1 MTQIG
6 LRSFD
11 RRLCAPI
18 SAAFLALPDQGAGF
32 FGSAP
37 TSPPPWRKEARDGTR
52 HAPTLCSIAVMARR
66 PIPKSEC
73 RLLSRA
79 DARRYCGGLG
89 DERFD
94 REVAPHC
101 VSRLIGLERFYDRLE
116 LDAWVDRLG
125 GAVQGAETD
134 WLERVDHDLDQGARR

>member
-1 MTQIG
+1 
-6 LRSFD
+6 
-11 RRLCAPI
+11 
-18 SAAFLALPDQGAGF
+18 
-32 FGSAP
+32 
-37 TSPPPWRKEARDGTR
+37 
-52 HAPTLCSIAVMARR
+52 MARR

-94 REVAPHC
+94 REVGPH
-101 VSRLIGLERFYDRLE
+101 VTPRIVGQERFYDRLE

-125 GAVQGAETD
+125 GSGQPADTD
-134 WLERVDHDLDQGARR
+134 WLAKIDHDLDSHPRHQSRHG

>member
-1 MTQIG
+1 
-6 LRSFD
+6 
-11 RRLCAPI
+11 
-18 SAAFLALPDQGAGF
+18 
-32 FGSAP
+32 
-37 TSPPPWRKEARDGTR
+37 
-52 HAPTLCSIAVMARR
+52 MARR

-94 REVAPHC
+94 REVGPH
-101 VSRLIGLERFYDRLE
+101 VAALRIGAEQFYDRLE

-125 GAVQGAETD
+125 GRGQPVDGEETD
-134 WLERVDHDLDQGARR
+134 WLKKIDDDLNSRPRRQPRHIQG

>member
-1 MTQIG
+1 MT
-6 LRSFD
+6 
-11 RRLCAPI
+11 
-18 SAAFLALPDQGAGF
+18 
-32 FGSAP
+32 
-37 TSPPPWRKEARDGTR
+37 
-52 HAPTLCSIAVMARR
+52 RR

-101 VSRLIGLERFYDRLE
+101 TPRRIGQEKFYDRLE
-116 LDAWVDRLG
+116 LDTWVDHLG
-125 GAVQGAETD
+125 NGRQPQHTD
-134 WLERVDHDLDQGARR
+134 WLAKVDHDLDTRSRHQSRNG

>member
-1 MTQIG
+1 
-6 LRSFD
+6 
-11 RRLCAPI
+11 
-18 SAAFLALPDQGAGF
+18 
-32 FGSAP
+32 
-37 TSPPPWRKEARDGTR
+37 
-52 HAPTLCSIAVMARR
+52 MARR

-94 REVAPHC
+94 REVGPH
-101 VSRLIGLERFYDRLE
+101 VVPRIIGVERFYDRLE

-125 GAVQGAETD
+125 GGGQPIETD
-134 WLERVDHDLDQGARR
+134 WLAKIDDDLNSRPRRQPRHVQG

>member
-1 MTQIG
+1 
-6 LRSFD
+6 
-11 RRLCAPI
+11 
-18 SAAFLALPDQGAGF
+18 
-32 FGSAP
+32 
-37 TSPPPWRKEARDGTR
+37 
-52 HAPTLCSIAVMARR
+52 MARR
-66 PIPKSEC
+66 PIPKNEC

-101 VSRLIGLERFYDRLE
+101 VPRQIGHERFYDRLE

-125 GAVQGAETD
+125 GTARGIETD
-134 WLERVDHDLDQGARR
+134 WLEQVDHDLDQGARR

>member
-1 MTQIG
+1 
-6 LRSFD
+6 
-11 RRLCAPI
+11 
-18 SAAFLALPDQGAGF
+18 
-32 FGSAP
+32 
-37 TSPPPWRKEARDGTR
+37 
-52 HAPTLCSIAVMARR
+52 MARR

-101 VSRLIGLERFYDRLE
+101 VLRLIGLERFYDRLE
-116 LDAWVDRLG
+116 LDAWADKLG
-125 GAVQGAETD
+125 GAEQREPTD
-134 WLERVDHDLDQGARR
+134 WLERVDHDLDQSARR

>member
-1 MTQIG
+1 
-6 LRSFD
+6 
-11 RRLCAPI
+11 
-18 SAAFLALPDQGAGF
+18 
-32 FGSAP
+32 
-37 TSPPPWRKEARDGTR
+37 
-52 HAPTLCSIAVMARR
+52 MARR

-94 REVAPHC
+94 REVGPH
-101 VSRLIGLERFYDRLE
+101 VVPRMIGAERFYDRLE

-125 GAVQGAETD
+125 GADQRGDTD
-134 WLERVDHDLDQGARR
+134 WLAKVKNDLDSRPRTQSRHG

>member
-1 MTQIG
+1 M
-6 LRSFD
+6 
-11 RRLCAPI
+11 P
-18 SAAFLALPDQGAGF
+18 
-32 FGSAP
+32 
-37 TSPPPWRKEARDGTR
+37 
-52 HAPTLCSIAVMARR
+52 RR

-101 VSRLIGLERFYDRLE
+101 APRLIGSERFYDRLE
-116 LDAWVDRLG
+116 LDAWADRLG
-125 GAVQGAETD
+125 GAARLPTD
-134 WLERVDHDLDQGARR
+134 WLEQIDHDLDQGSRR

>member
-1 MTQIG
+1 M
-6 LRSFD
+6 
-11 RRLCAPI
+11 P
-18 SAAFLALPDQGAGF
+18 
-32 FGSAP
+32 
-37 TSPPPWRKEARDGTR
+37 
-52 HAPTLCSIAVMARR
+52 RR

-101 VSRLIGLERFYDRLE
+101 TPRRISQEKFYDRLE
-116 LDAWVDRLG
+116 LDAWVDRLAG
-125 GAVQGAETD
+125 GGQPQRD
-134 WLERVDHDLDQGARR
+134 WLAKVDHDLDSRSRHQSRHG